1 MGGLI
6 VGRLNDKVCIIT
18 GGNSGI
24 GMKTAEVFAKEGA
37 RLVLTDVS
45 ESNKDKVLKRIHD
58 AGTQAIFIRGDIT
71 NAEDN
76 QKLMQAAVDAFG
88 KIDVL
93 VNCAGV
99 LEHGLKPIEEFT
111 DSDYDFVSK
120 INIKGTMSITREAC
134 KVMAAQKRG
143 NIISVASISG
153 KLGSGG
159 AVYTATK
166 GAVIALTRHI
176 ALRFAGLGIRAN
188 CVCPGTV
195 WTPMTKGQLKEERS
209 PAADEFYNIVNK
221 HSDLDVGICKDID
234 IANILLFLASDESR
248 VITGQAIDC
257 DCGCYL

>member
-1 MGGLI
+1 M
-6 VGRLNDKVCIIT
+6 GRLKDKVCIVT

-24 GMKTAEVFAKEGA
+24 GMKTAQVFAKEGA
-37 RLVLTDVS
+37 KLVLTDVS
-45 ESNKDKVLKRIHD
+45 ESNKDKILKEIQN
-58 AGTQAIFIRGDIT
+58 AGAQALFIRGDIT

-134 KVMAAQKRG
+134 KVMAGQKRG

-153 KLGSGG
+153 KLGGGG

-176 ALRFAGLGIRAN
+176 ALRFAGQGIRAN
-188 CVCPGTV
+188 CICPGTV

-209 PAADEFYNIVNK
+209 PAADEFFNIVNK

>member
-1 MGGLI
+1 M
-6 VGRLNDKVCIIT
+6 GRLKDKVCIVT

-24 GMKTAEVFAKEGA
+24 GMKTAQVFAKEGA
-37 RLVLTDVS
+37 KLVLTDVS
-45 ESNKDKVLKRIHD
+45 ESNKDKILKEIQN
-58 AGTQAIFIRGDIT
+58 AGAQALFIRGDIT

-134 KVMAAQKRG
+134 KVMAGQKRG

-195 WTPMTKGQLKEERS
+195 WTPMTKEQLKEERS

>member
-1 MGGLI
+1 MI
-6 VGRLNDKVCIIT
+6 VGRLKGKVCIVT

-24 GMKTAEVFAKEGA
+24 GMKTAEVFAGEGA
-37 RLVLTDVS
+37 KLVLTDVS
-45 ESNKDKVLKRIHD
+45 DSNKDKVLKQIHE
-58 AGTQAIFIRGDIT
+58 AGTEAIFVRGDIT
-71 NAEDN
+71 STEDN
-76 QKLMQAAVDAFG
+76 QKLMQAALDAFG

-99 LEHGLKPIEEFT
+99 LEKGLKPIEEFT

-195 WTPMTKGQLKEERS
+195 WTPMTKEQLKEERS

>member
-6 VGRLNDKVCIIT
+6 MGRLKDKVCIVT

-24 GMKTAEVFAKEGA
+24 GMKTAQVFAKEGA
-37 RLVLTDVS
+37 KLVLTDVS
-45 ESNKDKVLKRIHD
+45 ESNKDKILKEIQN
-58 AGTQAIFIRGDIT
+58 AGAQALFIRGDIT

-195 WTPMTKGQLKEERS
+195 WTPMTKEQLKEERS

>member
-1 MGGLI
+1 M
-6 VGRLNDKVCIIT
+6 GRLKDKVCIIT

-24 GMKTAEVFAKEGA
+24 GMKTAQVFAGEGA
-37 RLVLTDVS
+37 KLVLTDVS
-45 ESNKDKVLKRIHD
+45 ESNKEKLLKQIHE
-58 AGTQAIFIRGDIT
+58 AGTEAIFVRGDIT

-76 QKLMQAAVDAFG
+76 QKLMQAAVEAFG

-99 LEHGLKPIEEFT
+99 LEKGLKPIEEFT

-134 KVMAAQKRG
+134 KVMAAQKHG

-153 KLGSGG
+153 KLGCGG

-166 GAVIALTRHI
+166 GAVVALTRHI
-176 ALRFAGLGIRAN
+176 ALRFAGRGIRAN

-195 WTPMTKGQLKEERS
+195 WTPMTKNQLKDERS
-209 PAADEFYNIVNK
+209 PAADEFYDIVNK

>member
-1 MGGLI
+1 MNLNGRVVI
-6 VGRLNDKVCIIT
+6 VT
-18 GGNSGI
+18 GGSGAI
-24 GMKTAEVFAKEGA
+24 GSAICRRFAREGA
-37 RLVLTDVS
+37 RVIAAARNLDKLEALAAQIRS
-45 ESNKDKVLKRIHD
+45 EGGE
-58 AGTQAIFIRGDIT
+58 A
-71 NAEDN
+71 
-76 QKLMQAAVDAFG
+76 AAVQVDVTDRASCARMAEAVVASFG
-88 KIDVL
+88 RVDCL

-134 KVMAAQKRG
+134 KIMAGQKRG

-176 ALRFAGLGIRAN
+176 ALRFAGQGIRAN

-195 WTPMTKGQLKEERS
+195 WTPMAKGQLKEERS
-209 PAADEFYNIVNK
+209 PAADEFFNIVNK

>member
-1 MGGLI
+1 M
-6 VGRLNDKVCIIT
+6 GRLNDKVCIVT

-37 RLVLTDVS
+37 KLVLTDVS

-58 AGTQAIFIRGDIT
+58 AGTQALFIRGDIT

-134 KVMAAQKRG
+134 KIMAAQKRG

-176 ALRFAGLGIRAN
+176 ALRFVGQGIRAN

-195 WTPMTKGQLKEERS
+195 WTPMAKGQLKEERS

>member
-6 VGRLNDKVCIIT
+6 MGRLKDKVCIVT

-24 GMKTAEVFAKEGA
+24 GMKTAQVFAKEGA
-37 RLVLTDVS
+37 KLVLTDVS
-45 ESNKDKVLKRIHD
+45 ESNKDKILKEIQN
-58 AGTQAIFIRGDIT
+58 AGAQALFIRGDIT

-134 KVMAAQKRG
+134 KIMAGQKRG

-153 KLGSGG
+153 KLGGGG

-176 ALRFAGLGIRAN
+176 ALRFAGQGIRAN

-209 PAADEFYNIVNK
+209 PAADEFFNIVNK

>member
-1 MGGLI
+1 M
-6 VGRLNDKVCIIT
+6 GRLKDKVCIVT

-24 GMKTAEVFAKEGA
+24 GMKTAQVFAKEGA
-37 RLVLTDVS
+37 KLVLTDVS
-45 ESNKDKVLKRIHD
+45 ESNKDKILKEIQN
-58 AGTQAIFIRGDIT
+58 AGAQALFIRGDIT

-134 KVMAAQKRG
+134 KIMAGQKRG

-176 ALRFAGLGIRAN
+176 ALRFSGQGIRAN

-209 PAADEFYNIVNK
+209 PAADEFFNIVNK

>member
-1 MGGLI
+1 M
-6 VGRLNDKVCIIT
+6 GRLKDKVCIVT

-24 GMKTAEVFAKEGA
+24 GMKTAQVFAKEGA
-37 RLVLTDVS
+37 KLVLTDVS
-45 ESNKDKVLKRIHD
+45 ESNKDKILKEIQN
-58 AGTQAIFIRGDIT
+58 AGAQALFIRGDIT

-76 QKLMQAAVDAFG
+76 QKLMQAALDAFG

-134 KVMAAQKRG
+134 KVMAGQKRG

-153 KLGSGG
+153 KLGGGG

-176 ALRFAGLGIRAN
+176 ALRFAGQGIRAN

-209 PAADEFYNIVNK
+209 PAADEFFNIVNK

>member
-1 MGGLI
+1 M
-6 VGRLNDKVCIIT
+6 GRLKDKVCIVT

-24 GMKTAEVFAKEGA
+24 GMKTAQVFAKEGA
-37 RLVLTDVS
+37 KLVLTDVS
-45 ESNKDKVLKRIHD
+45 ESNKDKILKEIQN
-58 AGTQAIFIRGDIT
+58 AGAQALFIRGDIT

-134 KVMAAQKRG
+134 KIMAGQKRG

-153 KLGSGG
+153 KLGGGG

-176 ALRFAGLGIRAN
+176 ALRFAGQGIRAN

-209 PAADEFYNIVNK
+209 PAADEFFNIVNK

>member
-1 MGGLI
+1 M
-6 VGRLNDKVCIIT
+6 GRLKDKVCIIT

-24 GMKTAEVFAKEGA
+24 GMKTAQVFAGEGA
-37 RLVLTDVS
+37 KLVLTDVS
-45 ESNKDKVLKRIHD
+45 DSNKDKVLKQIHD
-58 AGTQAIFIRGDIT
+58 AGTEAIFIRGDIT
-71 NAEDN
+71 NVDDN
-76 QKLMQAAVDAFG
+76 QKLMQAAVETFG

-99 LEHGLKPIEEFT
+99 LEKGLKPIEEFT

-134 KVMAAQKRG
+134 KVMAVQKHG

-153 KLGSGG
+153 KLGCGG

-166 GAVIALTRHI
+166 GAVVALTRHI
-176 ALRFAGLGIRAN
+176 ALRFAGQGIRAN

-195 WTPMTKGQLKEERS
+195 WTPMTKNQLKEERS
-209 PAADEFYNIVNK
+209 PAADEFYDIVNK

>member
-1 MGGLI
+1 M
-6 VGRLNDKVCIIT
+6 GRLKDKVCIVT

-24 GMKTAEVFAKEGA
+24 GMKTAQVFAKEGA
-37 RLVLTDVS
+37 KLVLTDVS
-45 ESNKDKVLKRIHD
+45 ESNKDKILKEIQN
-58 AGTQAIFIRGDIT
+58 AGAQALFIRGDIT

-134 KVMAAQKRG
+134 KIMAGQKRG

-153 KLGSGG
+153 KLGGGG

-176 ALRFAGLGIRAN
+176 ALRFAGQGIRAN

-209 PAADEFYNIVNK
+209 PAADEFFNIVNK

-234 IANILLFLASDESR
+234 MANILRFLASDESR
-248 VITGQAIDC
+248 LITRPAIDC
-257 DCGCYL
+257 ACGCDL

>member
-1 MGGLI
+1 M
-6 VGRLNDKVCIIT
+6 GRLKDKVCIVT

-24 GMKTAEVFAKEGA
+24 GMKTAQVFAKEGA
-37 RLVLTDVS
+37 KLVLTDVS
-45 ESNKDKVLKRIHD
+45 ESNKDKILKEIQN
-58 AGTQAIFIRGDIT
+58 AGAQALFIRGDIT

-134 KVMAAQKRG
+134 KIMAGQKRG

-176 ALRFAGLGIRAN
+176 ALRFAGQGIRAN

-209 PAADEFYNIVNK
+209 PAADEFFNIVNK

>member
-1 MGGLI
+1 MGGHI
-6 VGRLNDKVCIIT
+6 VGRLNDKVCIVT

-24 GMKTAEVFAKEGA
+24 GMKPAEVFAKEGA
-37 RLVLTDVS
+37 KLVLTDVS
-45 ESNKDKVLKRIHD
+45 ESNKEKVLKRIHD
-58 AGTQAIFIRGDIT
+58 AGTQAIFLRGDIT

>member
-1 MGGLI
+1 M
-6 VGRLNDKVCIIT
+6 GRLKDKVCIVT

-24 GMKTAEVFAKEGA
+24 GMKTAQVFAKEGA
-37 RLVLTDVS
+37 KLVLTDVS
-45 ESNKDKVLKRIHD
+45 ESNKDKILKEIQN
-58 AGTQAIFIRGDIT
+58 AGAQALFIRGDIT

-99 LEHGLKPIEEFT
+99 LEKGLKPIEEFT

-134 KVMAAQKRG
+134 KVMAGQKRG

-176 ALRFAGLGIRAN
+176 ALRFAGQGIRAN

-209 PAADEFYNIVNK
+209 PAADEFFNIVNK

-257 DCGCYL
+257 DCGSYL